1 MVITRSQI
9 DRTNEKEQIKI
20 ITFSDNES
28 NSSSRDIYSNT
39 RFADDNEMNNADQ
52 GSDHEKVSIEQQF
65 IDMNCQIGEMT
76 SIVKALT
83 ETMTDRREE
92 NGQNFQ
98 TLGRH
103 DVLTICIIC
112 SH

>member
-1 MVITRSQI
+1 MIITRSQI
-9 DRTNEKEQIKI
+9 DRTNEKEQTKI
-20 ITFSDNES
+20 TTFSENES
-28 NSSSRDIYSNT
+28 NSSPRDLYSNT

-52 GSDHEKVSIEQQF
+52 GSDHEKVSIEQRF
-65 IDMNCQIGEMT
+65 IDKNCQFGEMT

-83 ETMTDRREE
+83 ETMTDSREE
-92 NGQNFQ
+92 NGQYFQ

-103 DVLTICIIC
+103 DVLTICIIW